1 MSPKRDYYEVLGV
14 ARGADEAEI
23 KRAYRK
29 LAVKFHPDRNPDDPG
44 AAEKFREATEAYEVL
59 KDPQRRAQYDRF
71 GHAAE
76 QAGPGSGGFGGAP
89 FDINDALE
97 SFLRNFGGFGGF
109 GDIFGERG
117 GGGEGGQTRGRDLQ
131 LKVVLTLQE
140 AASGI
145 KKKLRVKKQ
154 VACGTCHGSG
164 AAPGS
169 APTACPQCG
178 GRGRVRQVRQSFL
191 GQMVTESVCPRCHGR
206 GQIVARPC
214 PDCRG
219 TGTVRGE
226 ETLEIEIPAGV
237 ATGNYMDVR
246 GRGDAGQFGGPSG
259 DLRVVMEVAEDPLFE
274 RNGDDLLIEVPVSPL
289 DLMLGARVEVPT
301 LDGRVALKIPAGT
314 QSHKIFR
321 LRGKGMPRLHRGG
334 RGDELVRI
342 LAWIPEKLTA
352 EQTAQLERLRQALAD
367 QVPAPGR
374 RRSS

>member
-1 MSPKRDYYEVLGV
+1 MSEKRDYYEVLGI
-14 ARGADEAEI
+14 ARDADETEI

-29 LAVKFHPDRNPDDPG
+29 LAVKYHPDRNPDDPS

-76 QAGPGSGGFGGAP
+76 AAGAAPGGFGGGA

-117 GGGEGGQTRGRDLQ
+117 GGGGGRGRDLQ
-131 LKVVLTLQE
+131 IKVTVTLQE
-140 AASGI
+140 AASGA
-145 KKKLRVKKQ
+145 KKKLRLKKQ

-206 GQIVARPC
+206 GQIVSRPC
-214 PDCRG
+214 GDCRG

-237 ATGNYMDVR
+237 ATGNYMDLR
-246 GRGDAGQFGGPSG
+246 GRGDAGEHGGPAG
-259 DLRVVMEVAEDPLFE
+259 DLRLLMEVADDAVFE
-274 RNGDDLLIEVPVSPL
+274 RRGDDLLVDVPISPV
-289 DLMLGARVEVPT
+289 DLMLGVRFEVPT

-314 QSHKIFR
+314 QSHKVFR

-334 RGDELVRI
+334 RGDQLVRVI
-342 LAWIPEKLTA
+342 AWTPEKLTP
-352 EQTAQLERLRQALAD
+352 EQSAQLERLRDALAA
-367 QVPAPGR
+367 QVPSPGR
-374 RRSS
+374 QLFD